1 MSDLTMK
8 SFRKNQYGLSL
19 IELLVALV
27 ISTFLMGGVIQ
38 VYLGNK
44 TAYRFAD
51 ASSRIQENARFALD
65 TITTDARLAG
75 FFGCV
80 DIRKNSNLVQNHLD
94 TGSNNFDP
102 LLYGFTSQPPVTLTA
117 NNGLNGSDSITIRGS
132 KPGSASLSATL
143 AMPGSGDIQ
152 ISGTSNFKDH
162 DIMLITNC
170 WTSDIFEATTAS
182 STTLT
187 HSLGGASST
196 SPGNMAVNTQ
206 GCPGGEHCLNGTIA
220 SNLDSAYTAN
230 NSTVYALHS
239 VTYSIKASG
248 SGSGEPALFRS
259 ENGKDQELIEGIEQ
273 MQVFYG
279 VDTDGDNAANQYVD
293 SAAVIDQEAVT
304 SIKVWLVA
312 RSENNNVLEKE
323 QTYTINGVDTTAG
336 DKRLRQVFSLTIDLR
351 NR

>member
-1 MSDLTMK
+1 MK
-8 SFRKNQYGLSL
+8 KHHNNQVGLSL
-19 IELLVALV
+19 VELLVALV

-75 FFGCV
+75 FFGCI
-80 DIRKNSNLVQNHLD
+80 DIRKNSKLVQNHLD
-94 TGSNNFDP
+94 NSSANFDP
-102 LLYGFTSQPPVTLTA
+102 ALYDFTNQPPVTLKA
-117 NNGLNGSDSITIRGS
+117 NDGLNGSDSITIRGS

-143 AMPGSGDIQ
+143 TKPGFGDIL
-152 ISGTSNFKDH
+152 ISGTSNFKDNE
-162 DIMLITNC
+162 IMLITNC

-182 STTLT
+182 ATTLT

-196 SPGNMAVNTQ
+196 SPGNMAVNTK
-206 GCPGGEHCLNGTIA
+206 GCPNGEHCLNGSIP
-220 SNLDSAYTAN
+220 SNLDTAYTAN

-239 VTYSIKASG
+239 VTYAIKPSE

-259 ENGKDQELIEGIEQ
+259 ENGKDQELIEGIEK

-293 SAAVIDQEAVT
+293 SSANIDQEAVT
-304 SIKVWLVA
+304 SIKIWLVA
-312 RSENNNVLEKE
+312 RSENSNVLEKE
-323 QTYTINGVDTTAG
+323 QTYTINGVDTTAA

>member
-1 MSDLTMK
+1 MNVFIMK
-8 SFRKNQYGLSL
+8 SNIKHQYGLSL
-19 IELLVALV
+19 VEIMVALV

-65 TITTDARLAG
+65 TITTDARLSG

-80 DIRKNSNLVQNHLD
+80 DIQKNTVLVQNHLD
-94 TGSNNFDP
+94 SGSANFDP
-102 LLYGFTSQPPVTLTA
+102 QLFDYINQPPITLTP
-117 NNGLNGSDSITIRGS
+117 NGGLNTSDSLTIRGS

-143 AMPGSGDIQ
+143 AMPGAGAIQ

-182 STTLT
+182 STTIT
-187 HSLGGASST
+187 HSIGGGSAST
-196 SPGNMAVNTQ
+196 PGNMAINTAN
-206 GCPGGEHCLNGTIA
+206 CPAGAHCLNGSITQ
-220 SNLDSAYTAN
+220 NLDSAYTAN
-230 NSTVYALHS
+230 NSTVYALHT

-248 SGSGEPALFRS
+248 SGSGEPALFRA
-259 ENGKDQELIEGIEQ
+259 ENGADQELIEGIEQ
-273 MQVFYG
+273 MRVFYG

-293 SAAVIDQEAVT
+293 SSAVINLNNVT
-304 SIKVWLVA
+304 SLKVWLVA
-312 RSENNNVLEKE
+312 RSENDNVLETP
-323 QTYTINGVDTTAG
+323 QTYTVSGVNTTAT